1 MAHIFVD
8 NAVSAFIV
16 HEPAD
21 RVLKQIGWQEGKIT
35 APADVYATF
44 VGKGGTDVHIKPTS
58 VIVVADED

>member
-16 HEPAD
+16 HEPAV
-21 RVLKQIGWQEGKIT
+21 RVLKAIGWQDGEIV
-35 APADVYATF
+35 APDDVYATF
-44 VGKGGTDVHIKPTS
+44 VGKGGTDVFIKPTS